1 MNLYKGGYFM
11 KRTVTA
17 FLIIFA
23 VIFLV
28 PISKINAEETPVSD
42 VAPPSDAPAPDGAPV
57 TDGLQPIEAPNLTLS
72 ATETE
77 TEPTD
82 NPSQPTINTININ
95 VSSPGISGASGA
107 AITIETPSGRK
118 GIAPNLSL
126 TYSSGIGNGMLG
138 VGWSLELGAIQRATK
153 RGVNY
158 NDRNFVFVKNG
169 SSSELDQRGDWGTNY
184 FGAKIEGA
192 FLKYYWDQSGTGGWV
207 VTTKD
212 GTKYYFGSSISTRQ
226 TNENGTFKWCLDNIT
241 DTNGNYM
248 TISYTS
254 YNGEIYPNEIKYTDN
269 EKIGLGTSNS
279 VKFFYETKTDTPPMY
294 ITNSKAISSNR
305 LKQIEVY
312 ANGSFVRRY
321 VLEYQYS
328 PVTGRSLLGKVTQQ
342 GTDGTSLPPIT
353 LSYQNEDGSFMQ
365 YADWQ
370 NGPKSFSDVLYVIY
384 ETLVDLC
391 IAGDFN
397 GDGKYDLACNIYNN
411 DTYSTKWDVAM
422 SMGGGWNKQQWSNG
436 PSCNSLFDK
445 KCTVGDF
452 NGDGKT
458 DIACYDKNNAWKIYL
473 STGGGWNSS
482 TWDSGLSPYGQSA
495 KKCTSGDFNGDG
507 KTDVACHIGDDTW
520 KISYSTGN
528 GWSTSPDYAGGP
540 NPGEYSFI
548 HQCTT
553 GDFDGDGKT
562 DIACNKGSGTWGIF
576 LSKQPGWGSPDWTG
590 FTITESVSSR
600 CIAGDFNG
608 DGKTDIA
615 YYAGSG
621 NWTIAFSKGNGWDVQ
636 PAWGN
641 FNVSTPIGTKVRTGD
656 FNGDGK
662 TDLLYQWDNQITK
675 GLMALS
681 TGNGWTILDYSN
693 HSQCSVKNCKPGD
706 FNGDG
711 RTDIACNCQI
721 SGHATASTTWHM
733 MLSDYDMP
741 DLLASTTNTLGG
753 TNTIYYEPSSAYA
766 NTYLPFIV
774 QTVAYVTVND
784 NQPATGYP
792 NGTESTSQFSYG
804 DGFYNAAE
812 REFRGFNYVMAEDTA
827 HNATETWFYQDDIF
841 KGLPYRSVTT
851 DASDN
856 IYTWTENT
864 YQSRMP
870 YSGVSFPYLAQKD
883 DYVCDGA
890 ATFQNGP
897 GNCKHARTSFSDYD
911 SYGNI
916 KHIRYEGDLSVSGD
930 ERDEYT
936 TYTNERAEYAAL
948 TNRWVVSLPWTTYVV
963 GKDKYGTT
971 KTFAQTWFDYD
982 VDTGN
987 RLKKT
992 AWLTG
997 GKTDPAN
1004 PVTKYAYYLNGN
1016 LYRVTDPRNVVTEY
1030 SEYDLTSVTYP
1041 TKIVNYLVSNPVPN
1055 LSDPHLETTKTYD
1068 LRFGKPLTET
1078 DPNGCSTRYDYE
1090 AFGRIET
1097 VEDCGNSE
1105 SAFAWE
1111 EIFYDGLGRKIRTEK
1126 EGPDGKIIVTETN
1139 YNNRGLVWQT
1149 SLPYFKNI
1157 ETPKWTYVDYD
1168 PVGRVAKT
1176 TNPDGTTQ
1184 QKFYLRGRTT
1194 VVDANGHQ
1202 KVEEKDVYGRLVK
1215 IEEYSGTYPSATLYA
1230 TTMYNYDVLGN
1241 LVNVTDAQSNVTT
1254 INYNSLSQKTNM
1266 TDPDMGTWY
1275 YTYDLNG
1282 NLKTQKDAKNQ
1293 TITFEYDA
1301 LNRVDWKRYPDA
1313 TLIDYSYDNPH
1324 DESCP
1329 YGSNFKGRLARVTDR
1344 SGESEFC
1351 YDGIGRVV
1359 KMIQTVNG
1367 TKYNTETTYDE
1378 LGRTD
1383 RIKYPDPAH
1392 EVVSYRYNGGFL
1404 EAVAI
1409 GAETHVRYTGYNAFG
1424 QPGTVGFGNG
1434 QNVVTTT
1441 YEYYPSNNRLKS
1453 IDTYGSSPLQDL
1465 AYQYDN
1471 VGNITNITDS
1481 ILSTRSQTFFYDD
1494 LDRLTQAQS
1503 NVYSTITY
1511 QYNVIGNMTYNSQV
1525 GSYTYWKQYYRT
1537 KPHAVYNAGPYFYRY
1552 DANGNMTFATGKTIT
1567 YNYDN
1572 MPKSIN
1578 STTFVYD
1585 YSGQRVKKNSTV
1597 YIGNL
1602 YECTGG
1608 TCTKYIFAGSNRVA
1622 MKTGSSVY
1630 YYHTDHLGSSS
1641 VITDASGNKAE
1652 ELYYY
1657 PYGKTRYNSGIN
1669 LKHKFTGQEED
1680 GEVDLYYY
1688 GARYYD
1694 PAIGR
1699 FISPDS
1705 IVQEYTNPQTLNR
1718 YSYVINNPLIYKD
1731 PTGHWGDPVH
1741 YGDTY
1746 STCIVAGFPHWMAH
1760 EIASYDLQVDYGS
1773 NNPFPWGDQSWHF
1786 NTNYSVKYADP
1797 FETRNIHFREQFDK
1811 TLAAIGKGD
1820 AVTALREFGTGL
1832 HPGQD
1837 LYAHSPEYVGYI
1849 GFYLH
1854 APNWLPSWLG
1864 GGADDPSVNTA
1875 AYQRTIDW
1883 TTIQA
1888 QEFYNAM
1895 SFSGMITDFDP
1906 RTVTIGSNVSGS
1918 SIDSVFG
1925 SGYGSNLLYN
1935 SIEGYCSNSGYNYS
1949 YNGYNSGYESS
1960 YNYIDY

>member
-1 MNLYKGGYFM
+1 M
-11 KRTVTA
+11 KRTVTV
-17 FLIIFA
+17 FFIIFA

-28 PISKINAEETPVSD
+28 PISKINAEEIPVSD
-42 VAPPSDAPAPDGAPV
+42 IAPPSDAPAPEGAPV
-57 TDGLQPIEAPNLTLS
+57 PDGLQPIEAPNLTLS
-72 ATETE
+72 ATDTE

-184 FGAKIEGA
+184 FGSKIEGA

-226 TNENGTFKWCLDNIT
+226 TNENGTFKWCLDKIT

-248 TISYTS
+248 TISYIF
-254 YNGEIYPNEIKYTDN
+254 YNGEIYPNEIKYTYN

-279 VKFFYETKTDTPPMY
+279 VKFLYETKTDTHPMY
-294 ITNSKAISSNR
+294 ITNSKVISSYR

-321 VLEYQYS
+321 ALEYQYS

-353 LSYQNEDGSFMQ
+353 LSYQNEDSSFMQ

-370 NGPKSFSDVLYVIY
+370 NGPKSFSDVLYIY
-384 ETLVDLC
+384 YGTLVDLC

-411 DTYSTKWDVAM
+411 ETCSCDTKWDVAM
-422 SMGGGWNKQQWSNG
+422 STGGGWSDKQQWANG

-482 TWDSGLSPYGQSA
+482 TWDGGLSPYGQSA

-507 KTDVACHIGDDTW
+507 KTDIACYIGNNTW

-540 NPGEYSFI
+540 NPGEYSFV

-553 GDFDGDGKT
+553 GDFDGDGKA

-641 FNVSTPIGTKVRTGD
+641 FNVSTPIGTKVRIGD

-662 TDLLYQWDNQITK
+662 TDLLYQSDNQFTK

-681 TGNGWTILDYSN
+681 TGNGWTILDYSD
-693 HSQCSVKNCKPGD
+693 HSQCDVKNCKAGD

-721 SGHATASTTWHM
+721 FGHANASTTWHM
-733 MLSDYDMP
+733 MVSDYDMP
-741 DLLASTTNTLGG
+741 DLLASTTNTLRG

-812 REFRGFNYVMAEDTA
+812 REFRGFNYMMAEDTA
-827 HNATETWFYQDDIF
+827 HTATETWFYQDDIF

-864 YQSRMP
+864 YQSRPP

-916 KHIRYEGDLSVSGD
+916 KHIRYEGDLNVSGD

-936 TYTNERAEYAAL
+936 TYTNERTEYTAL
-948 TNRWVVSLPWTTYVV
+948 TNKWVVSLPWTTYVV
-963 GKDKYGTT
+963 GKDKNGTT
-971 KTFAQTWFDYD
+971 KTFVQTWFDYD

-1004 PVTKYAYYLNGN
+1004 PVTKYSYYLNGN

-1030 SEYDLTSVTYP
+1030 SEYDLTSITYP
-1041 TKIVNYLVSNPVPN
+1041 TKIINYLVSNPAPS
-1055 LSDPHLETTKTYD
+1055 LSDPHLETTNSYD
-1068 LRFGKPLTET
+1068 LRFGKPLSET
-1078 DPNGCSTRYDYE
+1078 DPNHNTTSYTYDP
-1090 AFGRIET
+1090 FGRIKT
-1097 VEDCGNSE
+1097 ITIPDDYSIN
-1105 SAFAWE
+1105 AYTAKD
-1111 EIFYDGLGRKIRTEK
+1111 IYYDGLGRTRKTVRM
-1126 EGPDGKIIVTETN
+1126 GPDNKIVIIETA
-1139 YNNRGLVWQT
+1139 YNNRGLVETT
-1149 SLPYFKNI
+1149 SLPYFGDSQGNPS
-1157 ETPKWTYVDYD
+1157 ETAVWTQYSYD
-1168 PVGRVAKT
+1168 PVGRVKDVRNSDNT
-1176 TNPDGTTQ
+1176 VISKRYMQ
-1184 QKFYLRGRTT
+1184 GRTT
-1194 VVDANGHQ
+1194 LIDANAHV
-1202 KVEEKDVYGRLVK
+1202 KVQETDIHGRLIKV
-1215 IEEYSGTYPSATLYA
+1215 EEYSGTDPGMTLYA
-1230 TTMYNYDVLGN
+1230 TTTYKYDILGN
-1241 LVNVTDAQSNVTT
+1241 LTDVDDAAEPTHNHTVIHYDT
-1254 INYNSLSQKTNM
+1254 LSRKDWM
-1266 TDPDMGTWY
+1266 IDPDMGEWHY
-1275 YTYDLNG
+1275 EYDANG
-1282 NLKTQKDAKNQ
+1282 NLKKQTDAKLQ
-1293 TITFEYDA
+1293 MIYFQYDA
-1301 LNRVDWKRYPDA
+1301 LNRITLKDYQTGTDVQYYYDQSYGQSCMQYNLTGRLSKVTDASGEEKYCYDKRGRTIKSIKTVNSTDYAIETEYDQLGRPYSIRYPDNYMVYYLYDSGGNIQQVPGFA
-1313 TLIDYSYDNPH
+1313 TYS
-1324 DESCP
+1324 
-1329 YGSNFKGRLARVTDR
+1329 
-1344 SGESEFC
+1344 
-1351 YDGIGRVV
+1351 
-1359 KMIQTVNG
+1359 
-1367 TKYNTETTYDE
+1367 
-1378 LGRTD
+1378 
-1383 RIKYPDPAH
+1383 
-1392 EVVSYRYNGGFL
+1392 
-1404 EAVAI
+1404 
-1409 GAETHVRYTGYNAFG
+1409 GYNALG
-1424 QPGTVGFGNG
+1424 QMGSATYGNG
-1434 QNVVTTT
+1434 ITTT
-1441 YEYYPSNNRLKS
+1441 YSYYHTTDHPEWLNRLKS
-1453 IDTYGSSPLQDL
+1453 IKTGPSDSFQNLTYTYYPNGNIWQITDGNDGSKTQTFEYDHLDRISKAVSSAYFATLGTNTIS
-1465 AYQYDN
+1465 YQYDKI
-1471 VGNITNITDS
+1471 GNII
-1481 ILSTRSQTFFYDD
+1481 
-1494 LDRLTQAQS
+1494 
-1503 NVYSTITY
+1503 
-1511 QYNVIGNMTYNSQV
+1511 YNSQV
-1525 GSYTYWKQYYRT
+1525 GSYTYGT
-1537 KPHAVYNAGPYFYRY
+1537 KPHAVTNANLNSYGY
-1552 DANGNMTFATGKTIT
+1552 DANGNMISKNGITIQ

-1572 MPKSIN
+1572 MPVNIN
-1578 STTFVYD
+1578 GNSFVYD
-1585 YSGQRVKKNSTV
+1585 YSGQRIKKNSTV
-1597 YIGNL
+1597 YIGKL
-1602 YECTGG
+1602 YECVSGV
-1608 TCTKYIFAGSNRVA
+1608 CSKYYFAGDKRIA
-1622 MKTGSSVY
+1622 YRTGSKTY
-1630 YYHTDHLGSSS
+1630 YYHADHLGSSS
-1641 VITDASGNKAE
+1641 IITDETAAQKE
-1652 ELYYY
+1652 EIYYY

-1680 GEVDLYYY
+1680 GEVGLYYY

-1694 PAIGR
+1694 PTIGR

-1718 YSYVINNPLIYKD
+1718 YSYVGNNPLNLVD
-1731 PTGHWGDPVH
+1731 PTGLRADVYVMPLPYGQQGYTFRALDDQNSLVVTGFFNVTTNNYNQLRIGD
-1741 YGDTY
+1741 Y
-1746 STCIVAGFPHWMAH
+1746 SLSPRPHIEEKTGIAGYAQMLGSIWSGNTTGNVNRH
-1760 EIASYDLQVDYGS
+1760 EGVPQIS
-1773 NNPFPWGDQSWHF
+1773 NTDQPGVIM
-1786 NTNYSVKYADP
+1786 YSDGTMIKAAEIHTGRDP
-1797 FETRNIHFREQFDK
+1797 
-1811 TLAAIGKGD
+1811 L
-1820 AVTALREFGTGL
+1820 TGE
-1832 HPGQD
+1832 GGN
-1837 LYAHSPEYVGYI
+1837 S
-1849 GFYLH
+1849 
-1854 APNWLPSWLG
+1854 LG
-1864 GGADDPSVNTA
+1864 CLVCN
-1875 AYQRTIDW
+1875 
-1883 TTIQA
+1883 
-1888 QEFYNAM
+1888 N
-1895 SFSGMITDFDP
+1895 TDFDKLNQLLKRNYNDGGAYLHMDAPNSLPYDAFIQIMLPTQQLPMINIPESISIP
-1906 RTVTIGSNVSGS
+1906 RIW
-1918 SIDSVFG
+1918 IDPEAG
-1925 SGYGSNLLYN
+1925 GN
-1935 SIEGYCSNSGYNYS
+1935 
-1949 YNGYNSGYESS
+1949 
-1960 YNYIDY
+1960 